1 MKYKFLPH
9 TADIKFQAFGEGLE
23 DCFKSASYA
32 LKDIICK
39 DKIKNIKREKISVK
53 GKDFE
58 SLLYNFLEEFLVL
71 FDSEG
76 FVLGRV
82 DKIKINVKNKGK
94 KLELDAEV
102 LGDKAENYEI
112 EGHVK
117 AITYSEMFVK
127 LDDKKKKYVCQV
139 VVDV

>member
-1 MKYKFLPH
+1 MVNFKFLPH
-9 TADIKFQAFGEGLE
+9 TADIKFQAFGLELE
-23 DCFKSASYA
+23 DCFKNASYSV
-32 LKDIICK
+32 KDIISK
-39 DKIKNIKREKISVK
+39 DKIKNIEKKKINVK

-76 FVLGRV
+76 FLLGKV
-82 DKIKINVKNKGK
+82 EKIEIDKDKF
-94 KLELDAEV
+94 KLKADV
-102 LGDKAENYEI
+102 SGDNAKNYEI
-112 EGHVK
+112 ESHVK

-127 LDDKKKKYVCQV
+127 KENHKWICQV

>member
-1 MKYKFLPH
+1 
-9 TADIKFQAFGEGLE
+9 
-23 DCFKSASYA
+23 
-32 LKDIICK
+32 
-39 DKIKNIKREKISVK
+39 
-53 GKDFE
+53 
-58 SLLYNFLEEFLVL
+58 
-71 FDSEG
+71 EG